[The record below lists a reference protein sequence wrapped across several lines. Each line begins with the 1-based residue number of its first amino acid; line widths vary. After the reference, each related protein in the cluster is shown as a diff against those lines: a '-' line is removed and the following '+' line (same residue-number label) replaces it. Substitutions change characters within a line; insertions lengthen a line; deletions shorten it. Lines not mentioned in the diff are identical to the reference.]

1 MPDRNTEK
9 AFLEAA
15 EIAKKLPKNLQET
28 AFNRALDHL
37 LGRAAKKET
46 RGATEDTRD
55 SGERTRESELLAS
68 IDRTKHPD
76 IGVTDRV
83 ADRAL
88 KVLHLANEDY
98 GVDGLTAQTI
108 SAILTQKF
116 RLPVTANAVNTAL
129 DRETDTVNVRQEGGV
144 KTFHIMAPGEEYL
157 RRLRSGEVGGQR
169 RRVRKAAL
177 IRARKKS
184 GDERPGKAVKA
195 EGTARKKHTRPGPK
209 AAVSNL
215 VGGGF
220 FTSPR
225 TISAVQ
231 DELKHSRGHTYS
243 LQELAPA
250 LVRSLRDGAL
260 SRTRNAQGQYEY
272 SEA

>member
-1 MPDRNTEK
+1 MPDEPAEK

-15 EIAKKLPKNLQET
+15 EIAKKLPKNLQEA

-37 LGRAAKKET
+37 LGRTPKRET
-46 RGATEDTRD
+46 RGAAEQAPDVSEPTRD
-55 SGERTRESELLAS
+55 PELLAS

-76 IGVTDRV
+76 IGVTKRV

-88 KVLHLANEDY
+88 KVLQLAKDEY
-98 GVDGLTAQTI
+98 GADGLTAQTI

-144 KTFHIMAPGEEYL
+144 KIFHIMAPGEEYL
-157 RRLRSGEVGGQR
+157 RRLRSGEVGPQR
-169 RRVRKAAL
+169 RRVRKAAP
-177 IRARKKS
+177 IRARKNS
-184 GDERPGKAVKA
+184 GKERSDKVAKAAKPGK
-195 EGTARKKHTRPGPK
+195 KKHGRPGPK
-209 AAVSNL
+209 AAVSTL

-225 TISAVQ
+225 TITAVQ
-231 DELKHSRGHTYS
+231 DELKHRKGHTYS

-272 SEA
+272 AEA